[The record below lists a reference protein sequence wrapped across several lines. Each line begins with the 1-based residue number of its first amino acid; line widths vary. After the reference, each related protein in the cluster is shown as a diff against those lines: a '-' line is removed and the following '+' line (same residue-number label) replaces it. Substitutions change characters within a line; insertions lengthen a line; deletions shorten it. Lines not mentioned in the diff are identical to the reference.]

1 MKILIPLDGFPGAE
15 AALPKAMDLAKQSD
29 GAKLCLVRAVEPVTR
44 PDGFAAVP
52 MAAINE
58 AAEYLKSV
66 AEQLQNEGAD
76 LIWRSVRYATAGA
89 AIVDAAKTVK
99 ADLVVMASRAAEVTP
114 GTLAEFVRQRTG
126 IPIVL
131 VPWSRRPVAD
141 AAFVHASAEPFSR

>member
-1 MKILIPLDGFPGAE
+1 MKILIPLDGLPGAE
-15 AALPKAMDLAKQSD
+15 AALPKAMELAKQSD
-29 GAKLCLVRAVEPVTR
+29 GAKLCLVRAVAPVTR
-44 PDGFAAVP
+44 HDGFAAVP

-99 ADLVVMASRAAEVTP
+99 ADLVVMASRGAEVTP

-126 IPIVL
+126 VPIVL
-131 VPWSRRPVAD
+131 VPWSRRTIAD
-141 AAFVHASAEPFSR
+141 AAFVHASA